1 MIGATG
7 LLVTIVSAVLVTF
20 LRIWFLMLVS
30 VLLALVLGILAAR
43 VRAAGAIIIPIT
55 NVLQAVPVI
64 SFFPIILV
72 FFIVRIG
79 GSLGVELATDFLI
92 VTALIWNLIL
102 GVYEAIIHI
111 PEQYHEVS
119 KVFGIGLVNKL
130 SNLYLPASFPMI
142 VSNIMPSF
150 ASGLFYVTLSEVISV
165 GSRSFSVFGVGS
177 IAIEFA
183 NSLNYSGIYLLIL
196 TLIIG
201 IALNFYL
208 IINPLIN
215 RAERYSFQLESME
228 APRARRRESNVFVS
242 AMSQRVTGILSTG
255 RSTIASLNRILPGAA
270 RRDHEKARG
279 KIRIS
284 DRAINVIV
292 GTILLLLIGLSIYFI
307 AQSGFREAF
316 GTYLTKLEFLKKMIF
331 GTLYDLLRIAI
342 VYLLSLAT
350 MVPLAIALGRRKVSG
365 RFTTGIF
372 QIIYSIPAPIL
383 FPLIVL
389 FLTPSL
395 SGVTGYGIA
404 FNINVII
411 ITFLSAAAYIFF
423 NVYGAVLSIP
433 AELKVISKTFKLS
446 WWMEMRNLV
455 IPAIIPALITGSM
468 AAFGS
473 YWGGLMVAE
482 FAIIGG
488 KQYSV
493 SNGLMLYIDQAI
505 YGGNL
510 ILADAIDMFMVV
522 VIVLISYLLWMRLYS
537 YSKKRFTL

>member
-1 MIGATG
+1 MTDATG
-7 LLVTIVSAVLVTF
+7 LFITIFTAVLVTF
-20 LRIWFLMLVS
+20 LRIWFLMLIS

-43 VRAAGAIIIPIT
+43 VRTAGAIIVPIT

-79 GSLGVELATDFLI
+79 GGLGVELATDFLI
-92 VTALIWNLIL
+92 ITALIWNLIL

-111 PEQYHEVS
+111 PEQYHQVS
-119 KVFGIGLVNKL
+119 RVFGIGLWNKL

-165 GSRSFSVFGVGS
+165 GSQTYSVFGVGS
-177 IAIEFA
+177 IAIQFA
-183 NSLNYSGIYLLIL
+183 DSLNYSGMYLLIL
-196 TLIIG
+196 TLVVG

-215 RAERYSFQLESME
+215 RAERYSFQLEAME
-228 APRARRRESNVFVS
+228 APAVRKREPNVFVS
-242 AMSQRVTGILSTG
+242 AMSQRVTEILSTG
-255 RSTIASLNRILPGAA
+255 RNTIASLNRILPGSA
-270 RRDHEKARG
+270 RRSQEQVKGRV
-279 KIRIS
+279 RIS
-284 DRAINVIV
+284 DRTINVVV
-292 GTILLLLIGLSIYFI
+292 GTILLLIIGLSIYFI
-307 AQSGFREAF
+307 AQSGFKEAF
-316 GTYLTKLEFLKKMIF
+316 TTYLIKLEFLQKMIV

-342 VYLLSLAT
+342 VYLLSLVT

-372 QIIYSIPAPIL
+372 QIVYSIPAPIL

-395 SGVTGYGIA
+395 SGVTGYEIA
-404 FNINVII
+404 FNVNVII

-433 AELKVISKTFKLS
+433 SELKVISRTFKLS
-446 WWMEMRNLV
+446 WAMEMRNLV

-482 FAIIGG
+482 YAVIGG

-493 SNGLMLYIDQAI
+493 SNGLMLFIDQAI

-510 ILADAIDMFMVV
+510 IMADAIDMFMVV

-537 YSKKRFTL
+537 YSKKRYTL